1 MGFINNLTI
10 KLRLMLLGAAVSLGL
25 MVVVGVGLTGIY
37 TMSSS
42 IDEIGHV
49 RVPSLAGLMDMRVGI
64 NRVIIQQNRMRGLI
78 GDPERIEKWKHS
90 IEETQ
95 KGWELY
101 KKGYDRYAPLPQ
113 TPEEAQEWKQ
123 YEQNIA
129 EWKKRGDDFKDKIVE
144 PLTKGQIELSD
155 AEIYARMTGFIESS
169 RDIRSKMLENLDV
182 ITQIN
187 DDVSK
192 AEVEKGTSAS
202 STAASMMIAFG
213 MGMLVFI
220 IFFSTIIIRSIVSS
234 LNNLTTAMNSV
245 ADQRNFTVKVKIEGK
260 DEIAGVMESFNNLIA
275 AVGAA
280 LKTAKHASSENMSI
294 VTELSATSLAIG
306 ERAEHESAIVNT
318 TTSEGAEMAKEIK
331 MSMEDA
337 GRTKKE
343 IENAKQSLLES
354 QQKIEKMNVLVGNTV
369 QTETEINE
377 RLNEL
382 TREADQ
388 VKTVLTVIGDI
399 ADQTNLL
406 ALNAAIEAAR
416 AGEHGRGFAVVA
428 DEVRKLAERTQKSL
442 VETNATVNVIIQ
454 SINDISEQMNMNL
467 GNIKTLGDSS
477 EEINLQM
484 NRTMVIVDE
493 TATTVE
499 HLSNVSQNTTIKTES
514 MIDKI
519 NTINNLSN
527 SNARSVEEIAAAA
540 EHLRQ
545 LTENLYNQLET
556 FRT

>member
-1 MGFINNLTI
+1 M
-10 KLRLMLLGAAVSLGL
+10 RLILLGAAVSLGL
-25 MVVVGVGLTGIY
+25 LIIVGVGMLGIQK
-37 TMSSS
+37 MSSS
-42 IDEIGHV
+42 IEEIGKV
-49 RVPSLAGLMDMRVGI
+49 RVPSLVGLMEMRIGI
-64 NRVIIQQNRMRGLI
+64 NRVIIQQNRVRGLI
-78 GDPERIEKWKHS
+78 GDAERVKKWKHS

-95 KGWELY
+95 KGWDLY
-101 KKGYDRYAPLPQ
+101 QKGYDLYAPLPQ
-113 TPEEAQEWKQ
+113 TPEEAEAWKQ
-123 YEQNIA
+123 YEANMA
-129 EWKKRGDDFKDKIVE
+129 EWKKRSDDFQQQFIE
-144 PLTKGQIELSD
+144 PLAAREIMPSD
-155 AEIYARMTGFIESS
+155 GEIYARMTAFIESS
-169 RDIRSKMLENLDV
+169 REVRSKMLDNIDV
-182 ITQIN
+182 ITHIN
-187 DDVSK
+187 ETVSHDE
-192 AEVEKGTSAS
+192 AEKGSAAS
-202 STAASMMIAFG
+202 STAATMMMAFG
-213 MGMLVFI
+213 IGVLAFV
-220 IFFSTIIIRSIVSS
+220 IFFSSMIIRSIISA
-234 LNNLTTAMNSV
+234 LKNLSTAMDTV
-245 ADQRNFTVKVKIEGK
+245 ADQKNFTISVKVEGK
-260 DEIAGVMESFNNLIA
+260 DEISGAIESFNSLIR

-280 LKTAKHASSENMSI
+280 LKAAKHASSENMSI
-294 VTELSATSLAIG
+294 VTELSATSMAIG
-306 ERAEHESAIVNT
+306 ERAEHEANIVKAT
-318 TTSEGAEMAKEIK
+318 TADGTEMAAEVKK
-331 MSMEDA
+331 SMQDA
-337 GRTKKE
+337 ERTKQE
-343 IENAKQSLLES
+343 IGDAKQSLSDS
-354 QQKIEKMNVLVGNTV
+354 QRNIEKMNALVGTTV

-454 SINDISEQMNMNL
+454 SINDISEQMNQNL
-467 GNIKTLGDSS
+467 SNIKILGESS
-477 EEINLQM
+477 EQINTQM
-484 NRTMVIVDE
+484 YQTIVIVDE
-493 TATTVE
+493 TATTID
-499 HLSNVSQNTTIKTES
+499 HLSTVSQNTTTKTES